1 MFQILNVIA
10 PLFIIIFA
18 SAIFQKIKPVKNSYI
33 RVLNQFAL
41 NIGLPL
47 LIFSSLSNTKISL
60 YDEINL
66 ILVNSAYILVLF
78 IIVIILSKILDLDK
92 RISRSIIICTMFGN
106 VAYLGIPVLT
116 QIFGDDVLPQASLI
130 VAVHIF
136 WIFSLGIGHLEYSI
150 TEDKSSIIPNVLKN
164 LYRSPLLLS
173 VILGFLFMGLQITLP
188 SILSNSINMITN
200 SVTPM
205 VLVVI
210 GLFIGKFKLGHWKKW
225 IPALI
230 FSVLSLTLIPFGL
243 YFVSLILNLDFDSLN
258 ISILQF
264 SMPIAITPF
273 ALAEKY
279 NLDKDFI
286 AKSVIIST
294 LLSIITLPFWV
305 FILN

>member
-1 MFQILNVIA
+1 MFQILSVIA
-10 PLFIIIFA
+10 PLFIIIFS

-60 YDEINL
+60 YDELSL
-66 ILVNSAYILVLF
+66 ILVNSAYILLLF
-78 IIVIILSKILDLDK
+78 LIVIIISKILSLNEK
-92 RISRSIIICTMFGN
+92 IFRSIIICTMFGN

-116 QIFGDDVLPQASLI
+116 QIYGTEILPQASLI

-136 WIFSLGIGHLEYSI
+136 WIFSLGIAHLEYSI
-150 TEDKSSIIPNVLKN
+150 TKDKSRVLKN
-164 LYRSPLLLS
+164 VVNNLYKSPLLLS

-188 SILSNSINMITN
+188 SILSNSVNMINN

-210 GLFIGKFKLGHWKKW
+210 GLFIGKFKIGHWKKW
-225 IPALI
+225 ISAFI
-230 FSVLSLTLIPFGL
+230 FSILSLTLIPFGL
-243 YFVSLILNLDFDSLN
+243 YFLSLILNLNFDSLN

-264 SMPIAITPF
+264 AMPIAITPF

-294 LLSIITLPFWV
+294 ILAITTLPLWV
-305 FILN
+305 FILK